1 MSALPQANL
10 PNLSETAKVV
20 LNNTSLCSVER
31 RFPAPAVLRVA
42 TARRLGQGCPKGT
55 AEGGSALTQASTAAG
70 YARPERDEGQ
80 KQPMMPPKA
89 FVAWSSGKDS
99 AFALHEARRAGI
111 DIAGVLTTINEVFD
125 RVAMHGVRH
134 TLLNRQIA
142 ALGVPAIKVPIPS
155 PCPNEV
161 YEARMAEACA
171 TIKARGV
178 NHIVFGD
185 LYLEDIRA
193 WRVEKLAATGME
205 AVFPLWNR
213 DTAALARTM
222 IDSGVVAYIT
232 CLDPRRLPR
241 RFAGRAF
248 DHALLSDLPDEVDPC
263 GENGEFH
270 TVVTAGPMFA
280 APLAVQVGETVEREG
295 FVFTDVIAD

>member
-1 MSALPQANL
+1 M
-10 PNLSETAKVV
+10 
-20 LNNTSLCSVER
+20 
-31 RFPAPAVLRVA
+31 
-42 TARRLGQGCPKGT
+42 ARDK
-55 AEGGSALTQASTAAG
+55 
-70 YARPERDEGQ
+70 
-80 KQPMMPPKA
+80 KQPMTATKA

-99 AFALHEARRAGI
+99 AFALHEARRAGL
-111 DIAGVLTTINEVFD
+111 DIAGVLTTINAVFD

-134 TLLNRQIA
+134 ALLDAQIA

-161 YEARMAEACA
+161 YEARMAEACEA
-171 TIKARGV
+171 IKARGV
-178 NHIVFGD
+178 RHIVFGD

-193 WRVEKLAATGME
+193 YRVEKLAAAGME
-205 AVFPLWNR
+205 ALFPLWKR

-222 IDSGVVAYIT
+222 IDSGMAARIT

-248 DHALLSDLPDEVDPC
+248 DHALLGELPEGVDPC

-280 APLAVQVGETVEREG
+280 APLAVHLGETVERDG